1 MTLSQSDLA
10 KRLGVTP
17 ASVSQATSR
26 GYRCSGY
33 PVEEWAVHDESG
45 RVSGY
50 KVPEGLFDEEPSSDI
65 CDDGQPKSQSN
76 MSAESSSQQVPMDSR
91 SLATVPSPNSQS
103 LFSYIN
109 GFPPVDPL
117 TDFQVNASQRTS
129 LLPEGQDYF
138 RSAGAGGAAYVMK
151 AAIDQD
157 NGTARGAVMVG
168 GTTVGGLTGW
178 YVTDKDPV
186 GALIG
191 AGIGW
196 LAAIT
201 GIRSSRTEQE
211 QERIAGS
218 QRQLPRQRV
227 T

>member
-1 MTLSQSDLA
+1 MILSQSDLA
-10 KRLGVTP
+10 KHLGVTP

-26 GYRCSGY
+26 GYKCGGY
-33 PVEEWAVHDESG
+33 PVEEWAICNESG

-50 KVPEGLFDEEPSSDI
+50 KVPEGLFDEKPSSDI
-65 CDDGQPKSQSN
+65 CDDEQPESQSN
-76 MSAESSSQQVPMDSR
+76 MSAGSSDQQVPMGR
-91 SLATVPSPNSQS
+91 SLAAVPPSNPQP

-109 GFPPVDPL
+109 GLPTVDPL
-117 TDFQVNASQRTS
+117 NDFQVDASQRTS

-168 GTTVGGLTGW
+168 GTTIGGLTGW
-178 YVTDKDPV
+178 YVTDKDPM

-201 GIRSSRTEQE
+201 GIQSSKTEQE
-211 QERIAGS
+211 RVSGS
-218 QRQLPRQRV
+218 QQRLPRQV
-227 T
+227 